1 MQPTVL
7 LPKLGQRGAA
17 AVTVLHV
24 TPRSVP
30 WPKAARWA
38 ALCAIAATATVAVL
52 YLLLWYGPDVLAR
65 HDVGSVGGPL
75 RVLRLQ
81 QARDAARGRLLT
93 LGAGLFAAGALIF
106 TGLNF
111 RLSRRAFEV
120 TSALTEQ
127 GQVTERYTRAIEQL
141 GSNTIDVTIG
151 GIYALERI
159 ARDSPRDHPTVME
172 VLAACIREHSREQ
185 WPPTPSG
192 EPGAELPE
200 RTTRP
205 DVQAAMTVIGRRDI
219 THDSGHIDLANVNL
233 SGADLSGAELAGA
246 NLIGANLTRAVAMQA
261 NLAGANLR
269 NANLTRADLSGAD
282 LRGASLTGAKLLE
295 AFMPGADLC
304 SAHLQQADLTGASL
318 NLGVLADAHLRGA
331 NLTAAELIGANLEG
345 ADLAGAHLTRANL
358 ADANLAGADLT
369 DADLPD
375 SDLAGADLTN
385 TNLTGAWF
393 PTGAT
398 VPEGW
403 ACPPGSGRL
412 ARTGK
417 GPSAAPFT

>member
-38 ALCAIAATATVAVL
+38 ALCAIAATATVVVL

-127 GQVTERYTRAIEQL
+127 
-141 GSNTIDVTIG
+141 G

-246 NLIGANLTRAVAMQA
+246 NLIGANLTCAVAMQA

-304 SAHLQQADLTGASL
+304 SAHVQQADLTGASL

-331 NLTAAELIGANLEG
+331 NLTAAELIATNLAG
-345 ADLAGAHLTRANL
+345 ADLVGAHLTRASL